1 VSTQPPQVLGDDT
14 DELVDKLLAHVKP
27 GIISATDGLSSTAA
41 EQIMAKLKD
50 WLDGDDQ
57 DIGSG
62 VKSGGGAGEEAA
74 ALPTEEMEQ
83 LQVTE
88 EVRESEGE

>member
-1 VSTQPPQVLGDDT
+1 
-14 DELVDKLLAHVKP
+14 LVDKLLAHVKP

-50 WLDGDDQ
+50 WLDGDDA
-57 DIGSG
+57 DIGGG
-62 VKSGGGAGEEAA
+62 VKSGGGGGEDAA
-74 ALPTEEMEQ
+74 ARVPTEELEQ

-88 EVRESEGE
+88 EVRWREYGGE